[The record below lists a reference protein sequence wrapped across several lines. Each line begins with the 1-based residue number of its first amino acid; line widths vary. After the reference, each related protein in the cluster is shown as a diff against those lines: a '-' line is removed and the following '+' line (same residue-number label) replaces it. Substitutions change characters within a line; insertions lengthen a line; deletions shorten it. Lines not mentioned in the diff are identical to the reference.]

1 MNFWCTYVSMGGRGQ
16 LRGGSESDPWTRK
29 RLKWAIFF
37 FRRSFL
43 GGKCVL
49 RDSFLRRKNI
59 LGFNRV
65 KMGSWMIFLLF
76 EFVTWKCDKEFL
88 ILVFFS
94 DFEEVKHDK
103 KFEVEFFLSPL
114 SHTVQ
119 YSISRAEKRNEIAWI
134 WIRDIRYFP
143 LASFSW

>member
-37 FRRSFL
+37 SENFF

-65 KMGSWMIFLLF
+65 KMGSWMIFFFLNSWLQGVIKKFLPFSFFFWFCGGKTRQKVWSRIFPFSAFPHSTVHPERKREMKLPGF
-76 EFVTWKCDKEFL
+76 EFVISVISHL
-88 ILVFFS
+88 LP
-94 DFEEVKHDK
+94 
-103 KFEVEFFLSPL
+103 SPD
-114 SHTVQ
+114 
-119 YSISRAEKRNEIAWI
+119 N
-134 WIRDIRYFP
+134 
-143 LASFSW
+143 